1 MANQHDNLKAGL
13 LLIAG
18 IFLAIGVV
26 LVITWSKFQALLQ
39 PSQTV
44 AVYYPIQEGLQGL
57 SEGAAVTV
65 GDVAVGASVLAA
77 Q

>member
-39 PSQTV
+39 PSKV
-44 AVYYPIQEGLQGL
+44 AHMSLDGYVIKALII
-57 SEGAAVTV
+57 TIFF
-65 GDVAVGASVLAA
+65 
-77 Q
+77 